1 MPMYALATIPL
12 ISRLG
17 ESSDVFQVWYADDAS
32 AAGDLSSIRSW
43 WDNLSSLSPPFGYF
57 ANASKTWLITKD
69 SLLVKAKIFHDTQV
83 NIISQGRP
91 HLGPPLG
98 SQEFVDQ
105 FITEKVNQWK
115 KELKLLVDIAKTQPH
130 AAFAAFTHKYVHKF
144 SYLCRT
150 APNAELSLQPL
161 EDSIRFQLIPTL
173 TGQSSPNDSVR
184 ELLGLP
190 ERLGGLGLIN
200 PTKITSTQHKASI
213 NISAPL
219 KDQILAQ
226 DHEYPPDCVDA
237 HWMQSRRPKNSIM
250 TVPRRLLL
258 H

>member
-1 MPMYALATIPL
+1 MYTNFLICVVLPPMQNFL
-12 ISRLG
+12 
-17 ESSDVFQVWYADDAS
+17 F
-32 AAGDLSSIRSW
+32 
-43 WDNLSSLSPPFGYF
+43 NLSR
-57 ANASKTWLITKD
+57 I
-69 SLLVKAKIFHDTQV
+69 
-83 NIISQGRP
+83 
-91 HLGPPLG
+91 
-98 SQEFVDQ
+98 
-105 FITEKVNQWK
+105 
-115 KELKLLVDIAKTQPH
+115 
-130 AAFAAFTHKYVHKF
+130 AFASNY
-144 SYLCRT
+144 
-150 APNAELSLQPL
+150 
-161 EDSIRFQLIPTL
+161 L